1 MAVVTAAQ
9 IKALL
14 DTALAGQNVRVY
26 DYLKPPTRQVMPF
39 VEILNAQPQ
48 GNEADARVTNII
60 QKFDVTLK
68 IKVRGAG
75 SDETARQKVLEDLIL
90 PALDD
95 TALGINTIF
104 VFNRNWTRSQQPQ
117 PILHYESTLGVA
129 VTDTTSTTGAGTVG
143 GLMTITIDTLADMA
157 VLDKPAEKQ
166 TDAFENIFNDTRNR
180 TEVSPIGDIRSFFVE
195 VEAGPAARLTG
206 LRGLVNARAAVSCTL
221 KRPGQSDEVF
231 NAKVVDL
238 SNPAPFGN
246 IETVIVQLERF

>member
-1 MAVVTAAQ
+1 MVVTAAA

-14 DTALAGQNVRVY
+14 DTALLNQNVRVY
-26 DYLKPPTRQVMPF
+26 DYLKPPTRQIMPF
-39 VEILNAQPQ
+39 IEILNAQPQ
-48 GNEADARVTNII
+48 GNEGDARITNVV
-60 QKFDVTLK
+60 QKFDVILK

-75 SDETARQKVLEDLIL
+75 SDETARQKVLEDLIFA
-90 PALDD
+90 ALDD

-104 VFNRNWTRSQQPQ
+104 VFNRNWARSQQPQ
-117 PILHYESTLGVA
+117 PVLHYESKLGVA
-129 VTDTTSTTGAGTVG
+129 VTDTISTTGEGTVG
-143 GLMTITIDTLADMA
+143 GLMTITIDTLLDIP

-180 TEVSPIGDIRSFFVE
+180 TEVSPIGDVRSFFVE
-195 VEAGPAARLTG
+195 VETTEARLTA
-206 LRGLVNARAAVSCTL
+206 LRGLVNARVAISCTL